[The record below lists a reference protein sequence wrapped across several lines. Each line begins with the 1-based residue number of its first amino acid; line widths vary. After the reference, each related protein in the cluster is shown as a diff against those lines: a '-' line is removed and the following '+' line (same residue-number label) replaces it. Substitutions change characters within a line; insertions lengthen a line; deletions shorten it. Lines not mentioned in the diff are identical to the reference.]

1 MVSNRLLVIMVV
13 SLIVVLSIVGYSIYM
28 SSNPTTTTT
37 ITTTTTSSSTN
48 PVSINAYWLDTD
60 ITLGESVT
68 FVVKTVSSNFTA
80 EIWAVSQSPPD
91 KLVAQY
97 KGKGGAT
104 YDFTP
109 SERATYYIK
118 VILLDGTVWD
128 QQVEYRLKVN

>member
-1 MVSNRLLVIMVV
+1 MVSNRLLAIMVV
-13 SLIVVLSIVGYSIYM
+13 SLIVVLSIVGYSVYM
-28 SSNPTTTTT
+28 SSLPTT
-37 ITTTTTSSSTN
+37 TTTTTSSSTN

-60 ITLGESVT
+60 ITLGGSVT

-80 EIWAVSQSPPD
+80 EIWEVIQPPMD
-91 KLVAQY
+91 KLVTEY

-109 SERATYYIK
+109 SERGTYYIK